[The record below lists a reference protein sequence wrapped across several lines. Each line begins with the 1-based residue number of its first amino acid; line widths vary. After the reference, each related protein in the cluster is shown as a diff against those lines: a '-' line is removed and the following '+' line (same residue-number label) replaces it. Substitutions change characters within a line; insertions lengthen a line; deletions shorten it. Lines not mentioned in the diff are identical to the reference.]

1 MFGTI
6 LFIPLFI
13 QGVIGTTATQSGTVM
28 MPMMIVMISSS
39 IIGGQIIS
47 RTGRYKIIGL
57 YGMTVMT
64 IGMFLLSGMGPD
76 TDYLTVVRNMM
87 IVGLGMG
94 PTMPVFTLAAQ
105 NAVKMSQLGVVTSLT
120 QFSRSIGSTLGVA
133 IFGTI
138 LTNRFAPA
146 VLAALPPEVKAALP
160 TDQLAQFLNP
170 QALLNPQAAD
180 MMRQQLLAL
189 GPQGAQMYD
198 ALLSAI
204 KLALVTALH
213 DVFLLGAILSACG
226 VVTVMFL
233 KELPL
238 RKSYAPVAEGASE
251 TAAQVGHDAH
261 PSLPP
266 LKPEDQSA
274 PVRQPVSLPVAE
286 VSGQRRRGA

>member
-1 MFGTI
+1 
-6 LFIPLFI
+6 
-13 QGVIGTTATQSGTVM
+13 
-28 MPMMIVMISSS
+28 
-39 IIGGQIIS
+39 
-47 RTGRYKIIGL
+47 
-57 YGMTVMT
+57 MTVMT

-120 QFSRSIGSTLGVA
+120 QFARSIGSTLGVA

-160 TDQLAQFLNP
+160 TDRLAPFLNP

-180 MMRQQLLAL
+180 MMRQQLLTL

-198 ALLSAI
+198 ALIAAI

-238 RKSYAPVAEGASE
+238 RKSYGPPVAEGTSE
-251 TAAQVGHDAH
+251 TAAQVGHDAF
-261 PSLPP
+261 PSLPS
-266 LKPEDQSA
+266 LKPEDQSTPA
-274 PVRQPVSLPVAE
+274 RQPVPMPLAE
-286 VSGQRRRGA
+286 TSAQRRGA